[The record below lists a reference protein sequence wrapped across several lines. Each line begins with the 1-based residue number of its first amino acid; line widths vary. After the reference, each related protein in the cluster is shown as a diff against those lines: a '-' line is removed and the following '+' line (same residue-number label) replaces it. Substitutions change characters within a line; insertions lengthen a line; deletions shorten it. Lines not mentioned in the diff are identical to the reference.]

1 MELNKM
7 TPTPWKIIKYKSWS
21 TNVVGKGELN
31 DICEMSGTHSKSIQ
45 NANAAAIVSAVN
57 NTYGAGIRPDGVK
70 ELFDA
75 AQDLLA
81 RVNRAR
87 EILQNPSSPS
97 HGNWGMLD
105 TEKLTAALEKAKLNQ

>member
-1 MELNKM
+1 MKQ
-7 TPTPWKIIKYKSWS
+7 TIIQPPWKVKKFSHWA
-21 TNVVGKGELN
+21 TNVVGQGAGN
-31 DICEMSGTHSKSIQ
+31 DICEMSSTLSKVVQ
-45 NANAAAIVSAVN
+45 NDNAAAIVSAVN